1 MYYFA
6 SWVDCSRIFGLP
18 MAINLYVFPRV
29 PSLTEVGSDDELRI
43 RRLFPAPGSLP
54 LNRSH
59 IEPLPAF

>member
-1 MYYFA
+1 MYYFT
-6 SWVDCSRIFGLP
+6 SWVDRSRIFGLP

-43 RRLFPAPGSLP
+43 RLFPAPGSLP